1 MAKQV
6 KKGEP
11 LTPEEQAKLN
21 KLYNSQQAKEDR
33 LKPGELAEILDE
45 HLEAF
50 RKGDTSIP
58 VSFMGKKE
66 QPAKP
71 KEESKPAV
79 VKSPSAKE
87 TVKQEPAKVEPT
99 KPVEKKIAVK
109 AVVETKPAE
118 KVKVQDTRGFN
129 KKGKQTVAS
138 KVAQK
143 VTTQQTFRR
152 GAEVVANNLL
162 AKVGSSLRFKKALKN
177 PVIGK

>member
-21 KLYNSQQAKEDR
+21 KLYNARQAKEDR

-45 HLEAF
+45 DLAAF
-50 RKGDTSIP
+50 RRGDTSVP

-66 QPAKP
+66 KPVKIEVAKAEKP
-71 KEESKPAV
+71 KEAV
-79 VKSPSAKE
+79 
-87 TVKQEPAKVEPT
+87 KVEEPKAE
-99 KPVEKKIAVK
+99 KPVEKKVVVK
-109 AVVETKPAE
+109 AVVENKPAE

-143 VTTQQTFRR
+143 ITTQQTFRR

-162 AKVGSSLRFKKALKN
+162 TKVGSSLRFKKALRN
-177 PVIGK
+177 PIVGK

>member
-1 MAKQV
+1 MAKQDD
-6 KKGEP
+6 KKPKP
-11 LTPEEQAKLN
+11 LTPAEQLRANKIYVAQGGKLLPGQNAKIVEGD
-21 KLYNSQQAKEDR
+21 EDNFR
-33 LKPGELAEILDE
+33 NRQTY
-45 HLEAF
+45 AF
-50 RKGDTSIP
+50 NEPDP
-58 VSFMGKKE
+58 VK
-66 QPAKP
+66 PAKP
-71 KEESKPAV
+71 KEEPKPAV
-79 VKSPSAKE
+79 VKSPPAKAA
-87 TVKQEPAKVEPT
+87 VKQEPAKVEPT
-99 KPVEKKIAVK
+99 KPVEKKVAVK